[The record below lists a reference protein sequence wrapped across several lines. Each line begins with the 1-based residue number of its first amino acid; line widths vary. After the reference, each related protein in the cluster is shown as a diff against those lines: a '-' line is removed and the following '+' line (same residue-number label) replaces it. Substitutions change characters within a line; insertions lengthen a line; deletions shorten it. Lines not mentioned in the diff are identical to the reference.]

1 MVSSSGA
8 KGGIGLFFGMAI
20 GSVGIDQVTG
30 VNRLMFGQWQLSS
43 GIGLTAFLMGLFA
56 SVRFSANPVNCP
68 DCG

>member
-30 VNRLMFGQWQLSS
+30 VNRLMFDYLHEPNTDVMKVAIMVQ
-43 GIGLTAFLMGLFA
+43 
-56 SVRFSANPVNCP
+56 
-68 DCG
+68 